1 MKARLYILVILLVIG
16 WSSCTRHTTYPL
28 FMQEAV
34 MCMDEHPDRA
44 LELLQHQKDSIASFP
59 EETQMYYHLLCIQAR
74 DKQYIEHTSDS
85 LINQI
90 VQYYENRD
98 DAERLM
104 MAYYYQGSTYRDMN
118 DAPRALKAFQ
128 QAVDV
133 SKQDNILLPKAYNQ
147 MGSLFMYQ
155 GLYDEA
161 IKVNRKNIELYTTL
175 GQPNKAAYALRDIAR
190 MYSMKEAPDSA
201 LHYYNRACETALAD
215 KDSARYYGI
224 LGEKGGFLYE
234 SGLMDSA
241 KYILNMA
248 VQHSATKDKTHIYNI
263 LGYLY
268 EDLQLWDSAYYYR
281 EKVITSEDLRKKF
294 NNYKSL
300 SSIEKQRGNYNQ
312 ALKFM
317 EEALHLNDSINR
329 ITQTEAIAKI
339 NSLYNYQHTEA
350 ENSKLKLNAERQKNW
365 LLSLSLISLLAIS
378 ACTYL
383 IRYHKQKRTKILLEQ
398 KRREQIE
405 QEKYNNSLAAIRDN
419 ETKIAEL
426 DRLLNKS
433 TTEND
438 FLKQELLQVQKKIL
452 EAKNEEII
460 QYKKE
465 QELLLA
471 DFKRTALYKE
481 IWLASNSEDV
491 RLSLYR
497 HPEKWVTIQEHIDAI
512 YPLFTARIK
521 GIYPP
526 LSDTELQVC
535 WLTKLD
541 IAPSGIARVMNLSKQ
556 AITNIRSRLT
566 KKMKT
571 EEQGFA
577 NFDHFIEEM

>member
-1 MKARLYILVILLVIG
+1 MKFTLLVLCIIWG
-16 WSSCTRHTTYPL
+16 SNCTQRTQSYPL

-34 MCMDEHPDRA
+34 KCMDVHPDRS
-44 LELLQHQKDSIASFP
+44 LELLNNQEDSLPYLS
-59 EETQMYYHLLCIQAR
+59 EENRMYYHLLCIQAK

-90 VQYYENRD
+90 VQYYENRN
-98 DAERLM
+98 DADKLM

-161 IKVNRKNIELYTTL
+161 IRVNRKNIELYTKL

-190 MYSMKEAPDSA
+190 MYNMKEASDSA
-201 LHYYNRACETALAD
+201 LHYYNRACEAALAD
-215 KDSARYYGI
+215 KDSARYYSI
-224 LGEKGGFLYE
+224 ISEKGGFLYE
-234 SGLMDSA
+234 LGLMDSA
-241 KYILNMA
+241 KYILNL
-248 VQHSATKDKTHIYNI
+248 VIQQPSIKSKTHIYNI

-268 EDLQLWDSAYYYR
+268 EDLQLWDSVYYYR

-300 SSIEKQRGNYNQ
+300 SSIEKQKGNYNQ
-312 ALKFM
+312 ALTFM

-350 ENSKLKLNAERQKNW
+350 ENSQLKLNAERQKNW
-365 LLSLSLISLLAIS
+365 ILTLSLFSLLAIS
-378 ACTYL
+378 VCVYL
-383 IRYHKQKRTKILLEQ
+383 ILYHKQKRVKILLEQ
-398 KRREQIE
+398 KRKEQIE
-405 QEKYNNSLAAIRDN
+405 QDKYNNSLAAIRDN
-419 ETKIAEL
+419 EIKIAEL
-426 DRLLNKS
+426 DKLLNKA

-438 FLKQELLQVQKKIL
+438 FLKQELLQVQKRKL

-471 DFKRTALYKE
+471 DFKRTALYRE
-481 IWLASNSEDV
+481 IWIASNSEDV
-491 RLSLYR
+491 NLSFYR
-497 HPEKWVTIQEHIDAI
+497 HPEKWVAIQEHIDVI
-512 YPLFTARIK
+512 YPLFTERIK
-521 GIYPP
+521 QIHPS

-535 WLTKLD
+535 WLTKLG
-541 IAPSGIARVMNLSKQ
+541 ISPSGIARVMNLSKQ

-566 KKMKT
+566 KKMKIR
-571 EEQGFA
+571 ELDFA
-577 NFDHFIEEM
+577 NFDLFIEDM